1 MESCHKGRRCEDN
14 ERDSRLM
21 WNGSNDEKNGGSSRF
36 FFVYKILG
44 VLSTWYFCR
53 QSVCL
58 WRDISWTS
66 DPILMKLCRE
76 HSEKLLINSWDYS
89 SGFLRCCQTRA
100 LIHFQGNWKWILIIK
115 EKWFFFLGIGTWNI
129 TNCDHIGCFFL
140 PWAVQLGWK
149 HCNNL

>member
-66 DPILMKLCRE
+66 DQILMKLCRE

-115 EKWFFFLGIGTWNI
+115 EKWFFFRNWDLEYHKLWS
-129 TNCDHIGCFFL
+129 HWLFFL